1 MPEYQYRLKKFRY
14 YEVAGFFF
22 LEAVLYNEKHIV
34 PLHDN

>member
-22 LEAVLYNEKHIV
+22 LVGSFVQWKTYRTFAR
-34 PLHDN
+34 